1 MEGENIPKITDDT
14 TLAEILEYPKASE
27 ILEKYKLPC
36 LHCPMSAYEMGT
48 LRIGDVANMYGIDIK
63 GLLEELNKSL

>member
-1 MEGENIPKITDDT
+1 MSKITDDT
-14 TLAEILEYPKASE
+14 ILADILKYPGANE

-36 LHCPMSAYEMGT
+36 LHCPMSAYEMNM
-48 LRIGDVANMYGIDIK
+48 LRIGDVAKKYGIDIK